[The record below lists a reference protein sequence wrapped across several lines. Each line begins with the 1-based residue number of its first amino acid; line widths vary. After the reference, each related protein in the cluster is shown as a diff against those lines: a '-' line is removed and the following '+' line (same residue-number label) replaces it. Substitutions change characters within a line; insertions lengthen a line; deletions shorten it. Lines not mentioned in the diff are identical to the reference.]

1 MKNRILSISS
11 LVFIAS
17 ATMAQGKLVDSRD
30 QAEGW
35 YLPVVCDITANGG
48 KTNNVTVTLFKD
60 NEQVTELAP
69 DKHRSSFQL
78 DLDINNQYTIRVQKE
93 GYREKLIYVDT
104 NLPENQVEYKQY
116 VCHLNLEPLDKFT
129 HADQFYLD
137 FPSSI
142 VRWNDDLH
150 AFMHNDEY
158 LSNIQLKVALL
169 GAQLD

>member
-93 GYREKLIYVDT
+93 GYREKLIMWIPT
-104 NLPENQVEYKQY
+104 
-116 VCHLNLEPLDKFT
+116 CRRT
-129 HADQFYLD
+129 
-137 FPSSI
+137 
-142 VRWNDDLH
+142 RWST
-150 AFMHNDEY
+150 
-158 LSNIQLKVALL
+158 SNTSAT
-169 GAQLD
+169 